1 MRQFI
6 APQTL
11 KINGGPSSCE
21 CRDNIVCAFC
31 VQANL
36 ILWERDERNGEEE
49 NKNLCQDIREYG
61 IRRTAKNLGIRHATV
76 AGWLKSGRINPSF
89 LASVERV
96 VRGEG

>member
-6 APQTL
+6 APQML
-11 KINGGPSSCE
+11 KVDGGPCSCE
-21 CRDNIVCAFC
+21 CHDNVVCWAC

-36 ILWERDERNGEEE
+36 ILWERDERSGEERNE
-49 NKNLCQDIREYG
+49 KLCQDIREYG

-76 AGWLKSGRINPSF
+76 ARWLKSGRINPSY
-89 LASVERV
+89 LTPVKEV